1 MAKRKRQAGRQHAAC
16 RAQLKKVSRNLENAI
31 SQADNRGYTGMLHS
45 RGGFVDDPRV
55 KTIMRKYNALLK
67 KC

>member
-16 RAQLKKVSRNLENAI
+16 KAQLKKVSRNLEHAI
-31 SQADNRGYTGMLHS
+31 EQSSNRGYTGMLHS
-45 RGGFVDDPRV
+45 KGAFMDDKRV
-55 KTIMRKYNALLK
+55 KTIMRKYNSLLK

>member
-16 RAQLKKVSRNLENAI
+16 RVQLKKVSRHLEQAI
-31 SQADNRGYTGMLHS
+31 EQSSNRGYTGMVHS
-45 RGGFVDDPRV
+45 KGPYMLDPRV
-55 KTIMRKYNALLK
+55 RSIMKKYERLLK